1 MMAEQ
6 TEHFT
11 TEALDVL
18 HEWMRRVAVPTD
30 HPPELED
37 QRVVWTTPGVFHL
50 EDQWGTRQGG
60 DYRVTVLVEPAE
72 SWRQVTWYDVALCTP
87 EDARPLISLGGV
99 EAVVLSAV
107 AQRWHVRPGTG
118 DSKWN
123 PPIPEEHDVVMVK
136 LQVAGKE
143 PRMYTMPPSGPVMM
157 LVGSPVGPAVSALLT
172 GLGPVEAVQDGQ

>member
-1 MMAEQ
+1 MMPEHNYAEYL
-6 TEHFT
+6 
-11 TEALDVL
+11 ADAINDVIRGGWLDR
-18 HEWMRRVAVPTD
+18 M
-30 HPPELED
+30 ELESD
-37 QRVVWTTPGVFHL
+37 YDVPDVYVRWQDDGTAIL
-50 EDQWGTRQGG
+50 EDRNLNRYGHF
-60 DYRVTVLVEPAE
+60 RVTVLVEPVE

-87 EDARPLISLGGV
+87 EDARPLVSLGGV

-118 DSKWN
+118 DAKWN
-123 PPIPEEHDVVMVK
+123 PPIPEENDVVMVK
-136 LQVAGKE
+136 LQVGSQE